1 MNHDKAR
8 ELILNHLLDALDDGH
23 AEDGDVVVAYR
34 DVLSLIHKDARVNTL
49 DTDHISAV
57 QLPVIDTSKS
67 GLDLTLGRDRQ

>member
-8 ELILNHLLDALDDGH
+8 ELILNHLLDALDNGH

-49 DTDHISAV
+49 DTDHIPAAQS
-57 QLPVIDTSKS
+57 PVINTYKS